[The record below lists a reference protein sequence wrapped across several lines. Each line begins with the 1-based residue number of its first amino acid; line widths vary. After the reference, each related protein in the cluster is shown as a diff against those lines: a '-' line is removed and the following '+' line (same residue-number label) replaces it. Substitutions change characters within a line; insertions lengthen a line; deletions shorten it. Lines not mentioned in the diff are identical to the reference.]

1 MADITPDEGGAD
13 LTASIDT
20 PTPEPIPVEKQWDA
34 PWPDPALDPP
44 DKPAWE
50 IEIETFWANV
60 FANVSNKVET
70 PIHNY
75 LLTETEA
82 LKARLKALF

>member
-1 MADITPDEGGAD
+1 MFEPDEETQPAVAVAITPDEGGAD
-13 LTASIDT
+13 LTAAVV
-20 PTPEPIPVEKQWDA
+20 PVAPEPVTPLAQ
-34 PWPDPALDPP
+34 
-44 DKPAWE
+44 WE
-50 IEIETFWANV
+50 IEVETFWKNV
-60 FANVSNKVET
+60 FANVSSKVET

>member
-13 LTASIDT
+13 LTVAAAPAVEAPIT
-20 PTPEPIPVEKQWDA
+20 PDESGADA
-34 PWPDPALDPP
+34 AVAPA
-44 DKPAWE
+44 PAVSLAQWE
-50 IEIETFWANV
+50 IEVETFWKNV

>member
-1 MADITPDEGGAD
+1 MAEITPDEGGAD
-13 LTASIDT
+13 LTAAVTIT
-20 PTPEPIPVEKQWDA
+20 PDEGRADLAVQAAPEPILTVAQPSQWER
-34 PWPDPALDPP
+34 
-44 DKPAWE
+44 E
-50 IEIETFWANV
+50 IEVFWANV
-60 FANVSNKVET
+60 FANVSTKVET